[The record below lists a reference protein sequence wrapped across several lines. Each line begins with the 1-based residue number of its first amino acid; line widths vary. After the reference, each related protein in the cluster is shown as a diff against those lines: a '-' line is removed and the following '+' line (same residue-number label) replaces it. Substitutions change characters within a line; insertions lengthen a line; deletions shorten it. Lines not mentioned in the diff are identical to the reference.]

1 MLDLTALTKVKTFSP
16 PRLIVYGPE
25 GVGKTT
31 FASQAPDVIFMAVEK
46 GLDGI
51 SAYQN
56 QVQSWED
63 VLTMLTA
70 LHDQEHNFRTLAV
83 DSLDWLE
90 ELIYTKICQV
100 HKVGSIGDVPYG
112 RGPGYALDLWTTF
125 TKALDSLRERKSMT
139 SILLAHE
146 KVSRFND
153 PMGSSYDRYVINLHE
168 KTSAPLL
175 MEWADGVLF
184 MKIKGVVTT
193 EKNGFKE
200 SKKAHE
206 AGGVHMYTR
215 KTLSYDAKNRVMLSL
230 PDEFPLS
237 RENSWND
244 FIAQIGKNQPLTQ
257 GE

>member
-1 MLDLTALTKVKTFSP
+1 MVDLVNLQKTKTFSP

-31 FASQAPDVIFMAVEK
+31 FASQAPDVFFMAIES

-51 SAYQN
+51 SAYQEK
-56 QVQSWED
+56 VKTWSD
-63 VLTMLTA
+63 VLEILTA
-70 LHDQEHNFRTLAV
+70 LHKQDHKFKVLAV

-90 ELIYTKICQV
+90 EIIYSEVCRIQ
-100 HKVGSIGDVPYG
+100 KVNSISDIGYG
-112 RGPGYALDLWTTF
+112 KGYQYALDLWMTF
-125 TKALDSLRERKSMT
+125 TRALDSLREFKGMT
-139 SILLAHE
+139 SVLLAHE
-146 KVSRFND
+146 RVMRFND
-153 PMGSSYDRYVINLHE
+153 PMGSSYDRYVVNLHE

-184 MKIKGVVTT
+184 MKVKGVVTT

-200 SKKAHE
+200 SKKAHD
-206 AGGVHMYTR
+206 AGGVHMYTK

-230 PDEFPLS
+230 PDEFPISRDNAWGDFLS
-237 RENSWND
+237 
-244 FIAQIGKNQPLTQ
+244 QIGKNPPTTQ